1 MRSSAWWRIGWRNL
15 GRNRRRTLITAIG
28 LALGYLAVVVM
39 SGLSR
44 GLVSEMI
51 DNGTGMVTGQLQVFA
66 EDYLPDR
73 GIFATIGGRE
83 GVNVETLVATVNG
96 DSRISAATPRVYAGG
111 LVSTGDATAAGVI
124 LGVDPELEPRVSR
137 LLSHIDEG
145 RPPTPGQYEIV
156 IGREMARQLDAAP
169 GDEVVVVAPGAD
181 GSLGND
187 LFIVSGIFTTTVT
200 ELDLGHAVAP
210 IEVVQELVAL
220 PPGRIH
226 EIAARVD
233 DPWAADAAAAGVEA
247 AIGTQGPAAVVRP
260 WTEFRPEMVEYANLV
275 SSMEWML
282 IVFVFGMAIWGVANT
297 MLMSSFERRR
307 EFAVLLALGGG
318 PGFIVRSV
326 LAEAVVLGA
335 VALAAGLA
343 VTLPILA
350 WWKAAPPDMSWVY
363 GGFTMAGGLMRPI
376 LRVEWPTSMIFITAG
391 AMFVTALFAA
401 LYPAHRSSRVPPADT
416 LAGR

>member
-1 MRSSAWWRIGWRNL
+1 MRGAWWRIGWRNL

-39 SGLSR
+39 AGLSR

-51 DNGTGMVTGQLQVFA
+51 DNGTGMLTGQLQVFA

-73 GIFATIGGRE
+73 GIYETIGGRE
-83 GVNVETLVATVNG
+83 GVDVEALVAEVEADPNV
-96 DSRISAATPRVYAGG
+96 AAAAPRVYAGG
-111 LVSTGDATAAGVI
+111 LVSTGRATAAGVI
-124 LGVDPELEPRVSR
+124 LGVDPEREPLVSR

-145 RPPTPGQYEIV
+145 RSPTPGQYEIV
-156 IGREMARQLDAAP
+156 IGREMARQLNAGP

-187 LFIVSGIFTTTVT
+187 LFIVSGIFTTTIT

-220 PPGRIH
+220 AAGRIH
-226 EIAARVD
+226 EVAARVD
-233 DPWAADAAAAGVEA
+233 DPWAADAAAAAVSS
-247 AIGTQGPAAVVRP
+247 AIGGTASEVAVRP
-260 WTEFRPEMVEYANLV
+260 WTEFRPEMVEYARLV

-282 IVFVFGMAIWGVANT
+282 IIFVFGMAIWGVANT
-297 MLMSSFERRR
+297 MLMSSYERRR

-326 LAEAVVLGA
+326 LAEALVLGV

-391 AMFVTALFAA
+391 AMFVTAIAAA
-401 LYPAHRSSRVPPADT
+401 LYPAYRSSRVPPADT

>member
-1 MRSSAWWRIGWRNL
+1 MRGTWWRIGWRNL

-39 SGLSR
+39 AGLSR

-51 DNGTGMVTGQLQVFA
+51 DNGTGMLTGQLQVFA
-66 EDYLPDR
+66 DDYLPDR
-73 GIFATIGGRE
+73 GIYETIGGRE
-83 GVNVETLVATVNG
+83 GVDVDSLVARVAA
-96 DSRISAATPRVYAGG
+96 DSRVSAAAPRVYAGG
-111 LVSTGDATAAGVI
+111 LVSTGRATAAALI
-124 LGVDPELEPRVSR
+124 LGVDPSREERVSR

-156 IGREMARQLDAAP
+156 IGREMSRQLDASP

-187 LFIVSGIFTTTVT
+187 LFIVTGIFTTTIT
-200 ELDLGHAVAP
+200 ELDLGYAVAP
-210 IEVVQELVAL
+210 LAVVQELVSL
-220 PPGRIH
+220 PPARIH

-233 DPWAADAAAAGVEA
+233 DPWTAGEAATAVAGALAADGPPVE
-247 AIGTQGPAAVVRP
+247 VRP

-275 SSMEWML
+275 SSTEWLL

-297 MLMSSFERRR
+297 MLMSSYERRR
-307 EFAVLLALGGG
+307 EFAVLLAIGGG
-318 PGFIVRSV
+318 TRVIVGSV
-326 LAEAVVLGA
+326 LAESLALGA
-335 VALAAGLA
+335 MALAAGLT
-343 VTLPILA
+343 VTLPLLA
-350 WWKAAPPDMSWVY
+350 WWKAAPPDMSWIY

-376 LRVEWPTSMIFITAG
+376 LRVEWPTSMIFITAA
-391 AMFVTALFAA
+391 AMFVTALLAA
-401 LYPAHRSSRVPPADT
+401 LYPAYRSSRVPPADT

>member
-1 MRSSAWWRIGWRNL
+1 VTGASWRIGWRNL
-15 GRNRRRTLITAIG
+15 GRNRRRTLITAMG
-28 LALGYLAVVVM
+28 LAVGYLAVVLM

-73 GIFATIGGRE
+73 GIYETIGGRD
-83 GVNVETLVATVNG
+83 GVDVESLVAAVAA
-96 DSRISAATPRVYAGG
+96 DPHISAATPRVYAGG
-111 LVSTGDATAAGVI
+111 LVSTGKATAAGVI
-124 LGVDPELEPRVSR
+124 LGVDPETEALVSR
-137 LLSHIDEG
+137 LLSYIDEG
-145 RPPTPGQYEIV
+145 RAPTLGQYEIV
-156 IGREMARQLDAAP
+156 IGREMARQLDAGP
-169 GDEVVVVAPGAD
+169 GDEVVVVAPAAD

-210 IEVVQELVAL
+210 IDVVQELVAL

-233 DPWAADAAAAGVEA
+233 DPWAAEDAATGVEA
-247 AIGTQGPAAVVRP
+247 AIGTAGPAIVVRP

-282 IVFVFGMAIWGVANT
+282 IVFVFGMAIWGIANT
-297 MLMSSFERRR
+297 MLMSSYERRR

-318 PGFIVRSV
+318 PGLIVRSV
-326 LAEAVVLGA
+326 FVEAMVLGA
-335 VALAAGLA
+335 VALAVGLA

-391 AMFVTALFAA
+391 AMFVTALAAA
-401 LYPAHRSSRVPPADT
+401 LYPAYRSSRVPPADT

>member
-1 MRSSAWWRIGWRNL
+1 VRGAWWRIGWRNL

-28 LALGYLAVVVM
+28 LALGYLSVVVM
-39 SGLSR
+39 AGLSR

-51 DNGTGMVTGQLQVFA
+51 DNGTGMLTGQLQVFA

-73 GIFATIGGRE
+73 GIYETIGGRE
-83 GVNVETLVATVNG
+83 GVDVESLVARVASDPNV
-96 DSRISAATPRVYAGG
+96 SAATPRVYAGG
-111 LVSTGDATAAGVI
+111 LVSTGRATAAGVI
-124 LGVDPELEPRVSR
+124 LGVDPEREALVSR
-137 LLSHIDEG
+137 LLSHIDQG
-145 RPPTPGQYEIV
+145 RAPTPGQYEIV
-156 IGREMARQLDAAP
+156 IGREMARQLDAGP

-187 LFIVSGIFTTTVT
+187 LFIVSGIFTTTIT

-220 PPGRIH
+220 APGRIH

-233 DPWAADAAAAGVEA
+233 DPWAADAAATAVAAEVAGQPEPLA
-247 AIGTQGPAAVVRP
+247 VRP
-260 WTEFRPEMVEYANLV
+260 WTEFRPEMVEYARLV

-282 IVFVFGMAIWGVANT
+282 IVFIFGMAIWGVANT
-297 MLMSSFERRR
+297 MLMSSYERRR

-318 PGFIVRSV
+318 PGLIVRSV
-326 LAEAVVLGA
+326 LAEALVLGV
-335 VALAAGLA
+335 VALLAGLA

-391 AMFVTALFAA
+391 AMFVTALAAA
-401 LYPAHRSSRVPPADT
+401 LYPAYRSSRVPPADT

>member
-156 IGREMARQLDAAP
+156 IGREMARQLDAGP

>member
-1 MRSSAWWRIGWRNL
+1 MSASWRIGWRNL
-15 GRNRRRTLITAIG
+15 GRNRRRTLITVLG

-39 SGLSR
+39 AGLSR

-51 DNGTGMVTGQLQVFA
+51 DNGTGMLTGQLQVFA

-73 GIFATIGGRE
+73 GIYETIGGRE
-83 GVNVETLVATVNG
+83 GTDVDALVTEVEA
-96 DSRISAATPRVYAGG
+96 DPRISAAAPRVYAGG
-111 LVSTGDATAAGVI
+111 LVSTGEATAAAMI
-124 LGVDPELEPRVSR
+124 LGVDPAREPGVSR
-137 LLSHIDEG
+137 LLEHIDEG
-145 RPPTPGQYEIV
+145 RAPTPGQYEMV
-156 IGREMARQLDAAP
+156 IGREMARQLQVGP
-169 GDEVVVVAPGAD
+169 GEEVVVVAPGAD

-187 LFIVSGIFTTTVT
+187 LFIVSGIFSTTIT
-200 ELDLGHAVAP
+200 ELDLGYAVAP
-210 IEVVQELVAL
+210 IDVVQELVSLA
-220 PPGRIH
+220 PARVH

-233 DPWAADAAAAGVEA
+233 DPWAADAAAAELKAKLEKTGA
-247 AIGTQGPAAVVRP
+247 PVVARS
-260 WTEFRPEMVEYANLV
+260 WTEFRPEMVEYARLV
-275 SSMEWML
+275 NSMEWML
-282 IVFVFGMAIWGVANT
+282 ILFVFGMAIWGVANT
-297 MLMSSFERRR
+297 MLMSSYERRR

-326 LAEAVVLGA
+326 FAEALVLGA

-350 WWKAAPPDMSWVY
+350 WWSASPPDMSWVY

-391 AMFVTALFAA
+391 AMFLTALAAA
-401 LYPAHRSSRVPPADT
+401 LYPAYRSSRIPPADT

>member
-1 MRSSAWWRIGWRNL
+1 MKGAWWKIGWRNL

-51 DNGTGMVTGQLQVFA
+51 DNGTGMLTGQLQVFA

-73 GIFATIGGRE
+73 GIYETIGGRE
-83 GVNVETLVATVNG
+83 GVDVEALVSAVSA
-96 DSRISAATPRVYAGG
+96 DPSISGAAPRVYAGG
-111 LVSTGDATAAGVI
+111 LVSTGRATAAGVI
-124 LGVDPELEPRVSR
+124 LGVDPEREPGVSR

-145 RPPTPGQYEIV
+145 RGPTPGQYEIV
-156 IGREMARQLDAAP
+156 IGREMARQLDVRP

-187 LFIVSGIFTTTVT
+187 LFIVSGIFTTTIT

-210 IEVVQELVAL
+210 LEVVQELVAL
-220 PPGRIH
+220 APGRIH

-233 DPWAADAAAAGVEA
+233 DPWAADDAAKAVAAGLGGRVEA
-247 AIGTQGPAAVVRP
+247 ATVRS
-260 WTEFRPEMVEYANLV
+260 WTEFRPEMVEYARLV

-297 MLMSSFERRR
+297 MLMSSYERRR

-318 PGFIVRSV
+318 PRFIVRSV
-326 LAEAVVLGA
+326 LAEALVLGV

-343 VTLPILA
+343 VTLPVLA
-350 WWKAAPPDMSWVY
+350 WWHAAPPDMSWVY

-391 AMFVTALFAA
+391 AMFVTALAA
-401 LYPAHRSSRVPPADT
+401 AIYPAYRSSRVPPADT

>member
-233 DPWAADAAAAGVEA
+233 DPWAADAAAVGVEA
-247 AIGTQGPAAVVRP
+247 AIGTEGPAAVVRP

>member
-1 MRSSAWWRIGWRNL
+1 L
-15 GRNRRRTLITAIG
+15 
-28 LALGYLAVVVM
+28 VV
-39 SGLSR
+39 
-44 GLVSEMI
+44 
-51 DNGTGMVTGQLQVFA
+51 
-66 EDYLPDR
+66 
-73 GIFATIGGRE
+73 
-83 GVNVETLVATVNG
+83 
-96 DSRISAATPRVYAGG
+96 
-111 LVSTGDATAAGVI
+111 
-124 LGVDPELEPRVSR
+124 VSR
-137 LLSHIDEG
+137 LLSHLAAG
-145 RPPTPGQYEIV
+145 RAPTPGQYEIV
-156 IGREMARQLDAAP
+156 IGREMARQLDVGP

-220 PPGRIH
+220 APGRIH

-233 DPWAADAAAAGVEA
+233 DPWAADEAAAAVEMA
-247 AIGTQGPAAVVRP
+247 LGDDASSVAVRP
-260 WTEFRPEMVEYANLV
+260 WSEFRPEMVEYARLV

-297 MLMSSFERRR
+297 MLMSSYERRR

-326 LAEAVVLGA
+326 LAEALVLGV
-335 VALAAGLA
+335 VALAVGLA
-343 VTLPILA
+343 ATLPILA
-350 WWKAAPPDMSWVY
+350 WWKAAPPDMSWIY

-391 AMFVTALFAA
+391 AMFVTALAA
-401 LYPAHRSSRVPPADT
+401 AIYPAYRSSRVPPADT

>member
-1 MRSSAWWRIGWRNL
+1 MKGAWWKIGWRNL
-15 GRNRRRTLITAIG
+15 GRNRRRTLITSIG

-51 DNGTGMVTGQLQVFA
+51 DNGTGMLTGQLQVFA
-66 EDYLPDR
+66 DDYLPDR
-73 GIFATIGGRE
+73 GIYETIGGRE
-83 GVNVETLVATVNG
+83 GVDVEALVAGVAAQPHI
-96 DSRISAATPRVYAGG
+96 SSAAPRVYAGG
-111 LVSTGDATAAGVI
+111 LVSTGRATAAAVI
-124 LGVDPELEPRVSR
+124 LGVDPEREALVSR

-145 RPPTPGQYEIV
+145 RAPTPGQYEIV
-156 IGREMARQLDAAP
+156 IGREMARQLDAGP

-187 LFIVSGIFTTTVT
+187 LFTVSGVFTTTIT

-220 PPGRIH
+220 DPGRIH

-233 DPWAADAAAAGVEA
+233 DPWTADAAAAAVAGALVEDGA
-247 AIGTQGPAAVVRP
+247 SVDVRP

-275 SSMEWML
+275 SSTEWLL

-297 MLMSSFERRR
+297 MLMSSYERRR
-307 EFAVLLALGGG
+307 EFAVLLAIGGG
-318 PGFIVRSV
+318 PRLIVGSV
-326 LAEAVVLGA
+326 LAESLVLGSM
-335 VALAAGLA
+335 ALAAGL
-343 VTLPILA
+343 TITIPLLA
-350 WWKAAPPDMSWVY
+350 WWKAAPPDMSWIY

-391 AMFVTALFAA
+391 AMFVTALLAA
-401 LYPAHRSSRVPPADT
+401 LYPAYRSSRVPPADT

>member
-1 MRSSAWWRIGWRNL
+1 MKGVWWRIGWRNL

-39 SGLSR
+39 AGLSR
-44 GLVSEMI
+44 GLVTEMI
-51 DNGTGMVTGQLQVFA
+51 DNGTGMLTGQLQVFA
-66 EDYLPDR
+66 DDYLPDR
-73 GIFATIGGRE
+73 GIFETIGGRA
-83 GVNVETLVATVNG
+83 GVDVESLVARVAG
-96 DSRISAATPRVYAGG
+96 DPNIAAATPRVYAGG
-111 LVSTGDATAAGVI
+111 LVSTGRATAAGVI
-124 LGVDPELEPRVSR
+124 LGVDPEREVLVSR

-156 IGREMARQLDAAP
+156 IGREMARQLDAGP

-200 ELDLGHAVAP
+200 ELDLGHAIAP

-220 PPGRIH
+220 APGRIH

-233 DPWAADAAAAGVEA
+233 DPWAASGAAAGVEMA
-247 AIGTQGPAAVVRP
+247 LGDDLSSVVVRP
-260 WTEFRPEMVEYANLV
+260 WTEFRPEMVEYARLV

-297 MLMSSFERRR
+297 MLMSSYERRR

-326 LAEAVVLGA
+326 LAEALVLG
-335 VALAAGLA
+335 VLALAVGLA
-343 VTLPILA
+343 ATLPILA
-350 WWKAAPPDMSWVY
+350 WWKAAPPDMSWIY

-391 AMFVTALFAA
+391 AMFVTALAA
-401 LYPAHRSSRVPPADT
+401 AIYPAYRSSRVPPADT

>member
-1 MRSSAWWRIGWRNL
+1 MNGAWWKIGWRNL
-15 GRNRRRTLITAIG
+15 GRNRRRTLITSLG

-51 DNGTGMVTGQLQVFA
+51 DNGTGMLTGQLQVFA

-73 GIFATIGGRE
+73 GIYETIGGRE
-83 GVNVETLVATVNG
+83 GVDVKALVSEVEADPNV
-96 DSRISAATPRVYAGG
+96 SAAAPRVYAGG
-111 LVSTGDATAAGVI
+111 LVSTGRATAAGVI
-124 LGVDPELEPRVSR
+124 LGVDPEKEARVSR

-145 RPPTPGQYEIV
+145 RAPTPGQYEIV
-156 IGREMARQLDAAP
+156 IGREMARQLDAGP

-187 LFIVSGIFTTTVT
+187 LFIVSGIFTTTIT
-200 ELDLGHAVAP
+200 ELDLGHALAP

-220 PPGRIH
+220 APGRVH

-233 DPWAADAAAAGVEA
+233 DPWAAEAAAGAIA
-247 AIGTQGPAAVVRP
+247 AALGANASPTVVRP
-260 WTEFRPEMVEYANLV
+260 WTEFRPEMVEYARLV

-297 MLMSSFERRR
+297 MLMSSYERRR

-318 PGFIVRSV
+318 PSFIVRSV
-326 LAEAVVLGA
+326 LAEALVLGV

-350 WWKAAPPDMSWVY
+350 WWHAAPPDMSWVY

-391 AMFVTALFAA
+391 AMFVTALAA
-401 LYPAHRSSRVPPADT
+401 AIYPAYRSSRVPPADT

>member
-156 IGREMARQLDAAP
+156 IGREMARQLDAGP

-391 AMFVTALFAA
+391 AMFVTALVAA